1 MKKNWKTTVIGI
13 GSILTGVG
21 LFFKGDQSAA
31 ISSIITGFGLIFAK
45 DYNTDEN
52 K

>member
-1 MKKNWKTTVIGI
+1 MKKNWKTTILGI

-31 ISSIITGFGLIFAK
+31 ISSIISGIGLIFAK
-45 DYNTDEN
+45 DFDQHGE
-52 K
+52 